1 MMMDRWQTE
10 NYIESIERKM
20 KKQTT
25 NHKATNADRIRNM
38 SNKELAK
45 WLNETIY
52 NVGENLFTCEEP
64 LSGKCKDCE
73 DCYLVWL
80 QEEAKE

>member
-1 MMMDRWQTE
+1 
-10 NYIESIERKM
+10 
-20 KKQTT
+20 
-25 NHKATNADRIRNM
+25 M